1 MADQAVETKV
11 NETRADT
18 PRIADAVK
26 APVAEAAKAE
36 PAKAEPVKPAE
47 PKPAA
52 PVKAAA
58 KPTPRAKP
66 ARKPATARKAKAK
79 AKPARAAAK
88 AARIA
93 KPAIVAAKIAKI
105 TKKPARAG
113 VKAIKTGVKTMNKQ
127 TQKAADAGFAAAE
140 QIKTVVSQANDRAK
154 TAMEKSAKV
163 IEELAELGRGN
174 VEAIVA
180 SSKVAAKG
188 VEGLSQDAANYS
200 RKSFEDA
207 SAAFKSF
214 AEVKS
219 ATDLFKLQGD
229 FARSAF
235 DAAVAQSARVSE
247 TVLKLAGDVAEP
259 LTSRY
264 TVAAERVKTLAA

>member
-11 NETRADT
+11 NETKADT
-18 PRIADAVK
+18 PRIADAVR
-26 APVAEAAKAE
+26 APVAAA
-36 PAKAEPVKPAE
+36 AKAEPVKAVE
-47 PKPAA
+47 PKPEA
-52 PVKAAA
+52 PAKAAA

-66 ARKPATARKAKAK
+66 ARKAVAARKAKAKAK
-79 AKPARAAAK
+79 AKPARSAAK

-93 KPAIVAAKIAKI
+93 KPARVAAKII
-105 TKKPARAG
+105 RKPARAG
-113 VKAIKTGVKTMNKQ
+113 VTAIKTGVKTMNKQ

-188 VEGLSQDAANYS
+188 AESLSQDAANFS

-247 TVLKLAGDVAEP
+247 NMLKLAGDVAEP